1 MARRHWLKNQAI
13 PQTGVIVG
21 GRLNGWRYGF
31 RRFAINARGQADV
44 VAFCTP
50 PDWPFGREIVCT
62 FSLAR
67 RFKAVPGER
76 AKRLEVAPLLAEA
89 MQQAQ
94 GAPA

>member
-13 PQTGVIVG
+13 AQTGVIVG

-50 PDWPFGREIVCT
+50 PNWPFGREIVCT

-76 AKRLEVAPLLAEA
+76 AKRLAVEPLITAALSVAR
-89 MQQAQ
+89 
-94 GAPA
+94 GA